1 MTSRWVFGVLA
12 TVAAVMMTGVGFAA
26 FTSVDTVSGSVS
38 AGSVNLQIEAFLG
51 HGCTYTGTGAPGPGS
66 IGFTGLN
73 AAQTAVNLEISDIY
87 FGEYC
92 DAALQIQNTGE
103 APVNVT
109 AGLLFAGLNGICN
122 AGQTNCIDV
131 VTLSGIAAS
140 GLVCVNGSPT
150 PCGTAADISINFIT
164 LQPGQSYNDAI
175 LVGYAP
181 GSDGSAPST
190 GAFELVYEGAEIP

>member
-38 AGSVNLQIEAFLG
+38 TDRSTCRLKRSWAMGARTR
-51 HGCTYTGTGAPGPGS
+51 HRAPGPGS

-87 FGEYC
+87 FGTYS

-103 APVNVT
+103 APV
-109 AGLLFAGLNGICN
+109 
-122 AGQTNCIDV
+122 DV
-131 VTLSGIAAS
+131 RRVSCSRG
-140 GLVCVNGSPT
+140 
-150 PCGTAADISINFIT
+150 
-164 LQPGQSYNDAI
+164 
-175 LVGYAP
+175 
-181 GSDGSAPST
+181 
-190 GAFELVYEGAEIP
+190 